1 MINAIRYKT
10 NKHYNRMPVEVFGKT
25 YKSHG
30 TAVRAVKK
38 KKGWSDSRANAYV
51 ATVERKQRGAKK

>member
-1 MINAIRYKT
+1 
-10 NKHYNRMPVEVFGKT
+10 MPVTVFGQT

-30 TAVRAVKK
+30 TAVKAIKK

-51 ATVERKQRGAKK
+51 ATVERKQSGKKN

>member
-1 MINAIRYKT
+1 
-10 NKHYNRMPVEVFGKT
+10 MPVTVFGQT

-30 TAVRAVKK
+30 TAVKAIKK

-51 ATVERKQRGAKK
+51 ATVERKQRGKKG